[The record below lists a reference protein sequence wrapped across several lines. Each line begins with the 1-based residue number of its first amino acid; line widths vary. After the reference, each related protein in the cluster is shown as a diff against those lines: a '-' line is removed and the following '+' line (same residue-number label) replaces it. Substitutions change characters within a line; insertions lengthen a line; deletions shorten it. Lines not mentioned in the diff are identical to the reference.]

1 MKAKR
6 TFVLFAVIA
15 ITFAGTGAAVPFAG
29 GEPVRVACP
38 SDVISTPAAGGDR
51 ILWIEPG
58 SSPPYYAFLGSR
70 TIHAYNTTS
79 RTETLIR
86 SRATNA
92 CSPDIDG
99 DLAVWEEERGTTTD
113 IVLYNFRTGTVSAL
127 HTAGHQ
133 HNPCVSDGRIVW
145 EEGFDGERGIR
156 LYDTETGDLFGLST
170 GKADCTAPDIDGNTV
185 VWLEQ
190 SGSDAYSMVSL
201 DLVSGRRDVLATTT
215 APVRPRIDGG
225 TVVWEDGG
233 LIHLASIE
241 EGVTILTDEPAP
253 RSGVVI
259 SDTIVAWS
267 EDGRI
272 RCYDLVA
279 RETARVET
287 RHASTKPAI
296 LKEGIAWVED
306 DDGGL
311 FSLRYQP
318 FAPAPVAGLQVEPV
332 ATVTPVSAGNRTG
345 RLREGECAWYAL
357 DVSPG
362 TTGISL
368 DFSWENAD
376 ESLSCT
382 LIGPGGAML
391 RFTDS
396 DDGEMDAGVRVSVTS
411 SAGLVPG
418 RWYYVVS
425 GESIGEEV
433 SYAVT
438 LYECGVRDE

>member
-6 TFVLFAVIA
+6 IFILFAVVSI
-15 ITFAGTGAAVPFAG
+15 IVAGTGAAVPFADDG
-29 GEPVRVACP
+29 PVLITHP
-38 SDVISTPAAGGDR
+38 SGIVSTPAAGGDR
-51 ILWIEPG
+51 ILWIEPD
-58 SSPPYYAFLGSR
+58 SSPSYYAFLGSR

-113 IVLYNFRTGTVSAL
+113 IVLYNFSTGTVSAL
-127 HTAGHQ
+127 HTVGHQ
-133 HNPCVSDGRIVW
+133 HNPRVSESRIVW
-145 EEGFDGERGIR
+145 EEGFDGERGVWM
-156 LYDTETGDLFGLST
+156 YDTETSELFGLST
-170 GKADCTAPDIDGNTV
+170 GKNDCTAPDIDGNTV
-185 VWLEQ
+185 VWLER
-190 SGSDAYSMVSL
+190 SGCDAYSIVSL
-201 DLVSGRRDVLATTT
+201 DLVSGRRDVLVTTT
-215 APVRPRIDGG
+215 APVRPCIDGG

-241 EGVTILTDEPAP
+241 EGVTILTGEPAL
-253 RSGVVI
+253 RSGAVI

-272 RCYDLVA
+272 RCHDLTDG
-279 RETARVET
+279 ETT
-287 RHASTKPAI
+287 RIGKRQTSTKPAI
-296 LKEGIAWVED
+296 LEEGIAWVEGD
-306 DDGGL
+306 AGGQ

-318 FAPAPVAGLQVEPV
+318 FVSAPATRLQVEPV
-332 ATVTPVSAGNRTG
+332 ATATPVSAGNQTG

-362 TTGISL
+362 TTGVSL
-368 DFSWENAD
+368 NFSWENAN

-396 DDGEMDAGVRVSVTS
+396 DDGEMDARVRVSVTS
-411 SAGLVPG
+411 PAGLVPG

-425 GESIGEEV
+425 GESIGEDV
-433 SYAVT
+433 SYAIT
-438 LYECGVRDE
+438 LYGCEARNA

>member
-6 TFVLFAVIA
+6 IVILFAVIA
-15 ITFAGTGAAVPFAG
+15 IIVAGTGAAVPFAG
-29 GEPVRVACP
+29 DEPVRIACP
-38 SDVISTPAAGGDR
+38 SNVISAPAAGGDR
-51 ILWIEPG
+51 ILWIEP
-58 SSPPYYAFLGSR
+58 SPSPPYYAFLGSR
-70 TIHAYNTTS
+70 TIRAYNTTS

-113 IVLYNFRTGTVSAL
+113 IVLYNFRTGTVFAL

-133 HNPCVSDGRIVW
+133 HNPCVSEGRIVW
-145 EEGFDGERGIR
+145 EEGFDGERGIWM
-156 LYDTETGDLFGLST
+156 YDTETGELFGLST

-190 SGSDAYSMVSL
+190 SGRDAYAIVSL

-215 APVRPRIDGG
+215 APVCPRIDGG

-233 LIHLASIE
+233 MIHLASTE
-241 EGVTILTDEPAP
+241 EGVATLPGEPAS
-253 RSGVVI
+253 RSGAVI
-259 SDTIVAWS
+259 SGTTVAWS

-272 RCYDLVA
+272 RCHDLVDG
-279 RETARVET
+279 ETT
-287 RHASTKPAI
+287 RIGTRQASTKPAI
-296 LKEGIAWVED
+296 LEEGIAWVE
-306 DDGGL
+306 GGTGGQC
-311 FSLRYQP
+311 SLQYQP
-318 FAPAPVAGLQVEPV
+318 FASAPATGLQVEPV
-332 ATVTPVSAGNRTG
+332 ATVTPVSAGNQTG

-362 TTGISL
+362 TTGVSL
-368 DFSWENAD
+368 DFAWENAN

-396 DDGEMDAGVRVSVTS
+396 DDGEMDARVRVSVMS

-418 RWYYVVS
+418 RWYYAVS
-425 GESIGEEV
+425 GESVGADV

-438 LYECGVRDE
+438 LYECGVRDG